1 MNERIRAIGEK
12 LGIVDAEGKFYS
24 PNFEIFAEYIVK
36 ECVKEIR
43 ASHKHGNSMAKIVVK
58 DAADHIKK
66 HFGIK

>member
-1 MNERIRAIGEK
+1 MLKE
-12 LGIVDAEGKFYS
+12 KFYS

-36 ECVKEIR
+36 ECAKEIR